1 MADARPLVS
10 VGVPVRNGG
19 ATLDRVLEGLVTQSY
34 ANLEIVISDNASSDT
49 TADLG
54 RRMAARDPRVR
65 YVRHEQPI
73 PVLDNYRFAFRETH
87 GELFMWA
94 AHDDFRS
101 PNYVET
107 LVDAFRRHP
116 EASLAASDFVEFDR
130 EEDALRQPRIPHDFE
145 TAGLG
150 LVARFR
156 KHTRIGC
163 DHVYGL
169 LNARYIRD
177 YRWREDVGWDVA
189 FLAFLAVRGPFVYTP
204 GATFYYH
211 RTPTQTIETRARETS
226 FRRVRSFQTART
238 AWVAASAVSD
248 ASRQTGRRRPAV
260 LVFPVALYFFM
271 QGVRGMVAS
280 MMTRPIRAALRRL
293 AGSSHA

>member
-19 ATLDRVLEGLVTQSY
+19 ATLGRVLEGLVTQSY
-34 ANLEIVISDNASSDT
+34 PNLEIVISDNASSDT
-49 TADLG
+49 TEDLG

-65 YVRHEQPI
+65 YVRHEQPL
-73 PVLDNYRFAFRETH
+73 PVLDNYRYVFSETH

-107 LVDAFRRHP
+107 LVDVFRRRP
-116 EASLAASDFVEFDR
+116 DASLAASDFVEFDR
-130 EEDALRQPRIPHDFE
+130 EEDALRLPRIPHDFATE
-145 TAGLG
+145 GLG

-156 KHTRIGC
+156 KHTKIGC

-189 FLAFLAVRGPFVYTP
+189 FLAFLAVRGPFVYVP
-204 GATFYYH
+204 GGTFYYH
-211 RTPTQTIETRARETS
+211 RSPAQTIEARARETS
-226 FRRVRSFQTART
+226 FKRVRSFQTLRT
-238 AWVAASAVSD
+238 AWVTSVAVSD
-248 ASRQTGRRRPAV
+248 ASRQTGRVRPAV
-260 LVFPVALYFFM
+260 LVFPVALYFFL
-271 QGVRGMVAS
+271 QGVRGILAA
-280 MMTRPIRAALRRL
+280 MTPRPVRAALRRL
-293 AGSSHA
+293 TGSSHA